1 MLWSRAVR
9 RGVQLIVGSAGL
21 LAMLMFAV
29 GLVRAADPGPLANPI
44 EVYTAAGLFG
54 LVLSWLLLK
63 HLPAKDA
70 QLERLITDHQKQIAD
85 ITAAHHQEVRE
96 LVAAF
101 QLEQR
106 ESRQQY
112 KAELADLIAS
122 HRQLTQ
128 VIHKDLEILGQ
139 ATGQLFGVGRIG
151 RE

>member
-1 MLWSRAVR
+1 MRLL
-9 RGVQLIVGSAGL
+9 VQVIVGAAGL
-21 LAMLMFAV
+21 LAMIMFAV
-29 GLVRAADPGPLANPI
+29 GLVRAADPISPLASPI
-44 EVYTAAGLFG
+44 EGYTAAGLFG

-70 QLERLITDHQKQIAD
+70 QLERLITDHQKQVAD
-85 ITAAHHQEVRE
+85 ITTGHHQEVRE

-106 ESRQQY
+106 EQQQQH
-112 KAELADLIAS
+112 KAELTDLIAS
-122 HRQLTQ
+122 HQQLTQ

-151 RE
+151 RD